1 MLYRHAIRDEDFDRI
16 KALLPGRAGQPGVTA
31 RDNRLF
37 IDAVLWI
44 AKTGAP
50 WRDLP
55 ERLGNWN
62 SVWKRFSRWAHKGV
76 WAKLFGQ
83 FQDEDLEWLGLDS
96 TIIRAHPPPPGLKK
110 NRRHGRA
117 GRAGFGRKAGRRGQ
131 Q

>member
-1 MLYRHAIRDEDFDRI
+1 MSEGAVLTRTAAGAENFGRL
-16 KALLPGRAGQPGVTA
+16 KAWLRGRAARPGVPA

-83 FQDEDLEWLGLDS
+83 FQDEDLEWLVLDS
-96 TIIRAHPPPPGLKK
+96 TII
-110 NRRHGRA
+110 
-117 GRAGFGRKAGRRGQ
+117 
-131 Q
+131 